1 MINLWIGRLRAIDL
15 RVPADM
21 TLSRE
26 IRARSTDHTTII
38 VC

>member
-1 MINLWIGRLRAIDL
+1 MINLWIGRLRTLDL

-21 TLSRE
+21 TLSGE
-26 IRARSTDHTTII
+26 IRARSTDHTTIT